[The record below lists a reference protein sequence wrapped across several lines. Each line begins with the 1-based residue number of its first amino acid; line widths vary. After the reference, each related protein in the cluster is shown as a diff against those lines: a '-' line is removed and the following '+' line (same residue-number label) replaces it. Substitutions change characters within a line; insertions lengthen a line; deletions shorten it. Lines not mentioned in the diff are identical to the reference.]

1 MAVVFAEIKFDVLA
15 PLNSVEENLV
25 RMMLEELLLYDLLSA
40 LSSWK
45 FRFTGKCLA
54 FVDFIGVEVENCLWS
69 VGVLSVSFTDLLSG
83 IGD

>member
-1 MAVVFAEIKFDVLA
+1 MTVVFAEIKFDVLA

-45 FRFTGKCLA
+45 FRSTGKCLA
-54 FVDFIGVEVENCLWS
+54 FVDFIGVEVKNCLWS
-69 VGVLSVSFTDLLSG
+69 VGVRIISIFYRSV
-83 IGD
+83 IRNR